1 MKIAKSFVRIFKSA
15 AKKLKGAEK
24 RQFMADAVNELGRG
38 GQRAC
43 ENQLGWCRNTIRK
56 GQLEVKASVTCVD
69 YYEGRGRKK
78 AEDKNPNLLLDIKSI
93 VEPDAQAD
101 PAMNSD
107 RLYIKFTANEVRK
120 QLQKR
125 FNYTDSEIPSRI
137 TISRKLN
144 ENGWH
149 LKKVRKTIPQ
159 KKFQK
164 QMQSLTV

>member
-1 MKIAKSFVRIFKSA
+1 
-15 AKKLKGAEK
+15 
-24 RQFMADAVNELGRG
+24 
-38 GQRAC
+38 
-43 ENQLGWCRNTIRK
+43 
-56 GQLEVKASVTCVD
+56 
-69 YYEGRGRKK
+69 
-78 AEDKNPNLLLDIKSI
+78 